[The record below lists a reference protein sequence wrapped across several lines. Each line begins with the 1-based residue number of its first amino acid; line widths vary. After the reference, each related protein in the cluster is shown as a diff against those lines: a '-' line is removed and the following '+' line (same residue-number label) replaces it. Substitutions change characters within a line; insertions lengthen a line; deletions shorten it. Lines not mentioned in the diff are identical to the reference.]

1 MTVSHTSVFSPMAAE
16 LPPNVT
22 EDTVT
27 TINADLADNHVA
39 TVDPGKD
46 QSGLAAVAA
55 EARANGIPLS
65 IVVVPGNPG
74 RDSNLRDLA
83 TEVAKTQHGTVV
95 VLSDDFAGTYSD
107 SISRV
112 RLEWAEDKAKFK
124 GSAHTTEAAQAFVDQ
139 LTKPEPIS
147 WTAISSVLLAGT
159 AVVVV
164 GLYVVKSRRRAEHET
179 PEAAASAADDQSV
192 SH

>member
-39 TVDPGKD
+39 TVDGKD

-74 RDSNLRDLA
+74 RDSSLRDLA
-83 TEVAKTQHGTVV
+83 TELGKTQHGTVV

-124 GSAHTTEAAQAFVDQ
+124 GSAHSTEAAQAFVDQ
-139 LTKPEPIS
+139 LQQPEPIS

-159 AVVVV
+159 AVVIV
-164 GLYVVKSRRRAEHET
+164 GLYFVKSRRRAEPET
-179 PEAAASAADDQSV
+179 PMVAAGVDSDKTPSA
-192 SH
+192 